1 MNDPDPTDMTPASR
15 KAVGAMGAQAD
26 AGRTGGDGRQSPVGA
41 ASSTTSST
49 ASSTASSIADD
60 AKRRAD
66 DVLSTGLERG
76 ADDLKS
82 VAGAVEDASKRI
94 REESPDS
101 VAAQLSDYCVVA
113 ARKASEFAEGL
124 RGRSLDDLASDLRG
138 VARNNPAVF
147 VAGSIAVGFALSRF
161 LRASSAPSTQRL
173 AGNGS
178 ANPNRVAGQRSTEG
192 RSFGD
197 RSFEDRSAEDSS
209 YESRSI
215 GNYGGTP

>member
-15 KAVGAMGAQAD
+15 KGVGAMGAQSD
-26 AGRTGGDGRQSPVGA
+26 PGGGDGQQSLPE
-41 ASSTTSST
+41 T

-66 DVLSTGLERG
+66 DALATGLERG

-82 VAGAVEDASKRI
+82 VAGAFEDASKRI

-161 LRASSAPSTQRL
+161 LRASSSHATQRFTSDGGSN
-173 AGNGS
+173 GNQATS
-178 ANPNRVAGQRSTEG
+178 QRSGEG
-192 RSFGD
+192 RTFGD
-197 RSFEDRSAEDSS
+197 RSFEDRSAEDRS
-209 YESRSI
+209 YEGRNI

>member
-15 KAVGAMGAQAD
+15 KGAGSMGAPT
-26 AGRTGGDGRQSPVGA
+26 GPGGGDGQKSL
-41 ASSTTSST
+41 SDT
-49 ASSTASSIADD
+49 ASSTASSIADA

-66 DVLSTGLERG
+66 DALATGLERG
-76 ADDLKS
+76 VEDLKS

-101 VAAQLSDYCVVA
+101 VAAQLSDYCVGA

-161 LRASSAPSTQRL
+161 LRASSSHATQRF
-173 AGNGS
+173 ASNGGS
-178 ANPNRVAGQRSTEG
+178 SGYRGAIQRSGEG
-192 RSFGD
+192 RGPGDRSFGD
-197 RSFEDRSAEDSS
+197 RGTEDRSDEG
-209 YESRSI
+209 RSI